1 LSIARFINIA
11 KILFFKSHIYKFLHF
26 LHPCVICPCLLPVRR
41 QNVISPLSINF
52 FLILA
57 DPISI
62 PVKRVPQLNRL
73 QGNSPTRSGSL
84 VRRGSGTVASDSGD
98 EVVLLSTDSL
108 FQEELLDIFGEE
120 GAGNPENTPAPHRL
134 QRQPSLI
141 LNQDHDGRND
151 THARHEARLEQQQQ
165 QREEPFTSRM
175 KRDVK
180 KFCEPNWFWMYNLRL
195 AKYFRSFRSRTP
207 QNRIDETRKLAFD
220 FRENIKPGIITA
232 FISFPLVVAVG
243 AGIGVPPSIGIRA
256 ALWALLASVMFGGCR
271 FTVFGPT
278 AVRII

>member
-1 LSIARFINIA
+1 
-11 KILFFKSHIYKFLHF
+11 
-26 LHPCVICPCLLPVRR
+26 
-41 QNVISPLSINF
+41 
-52 FLILA
+52 
-57 DPISI
+57 
-62 PVKRVPQLNRL
+62 
-73 QGNSPTRSGSL
+73 
-84 VRRGSGTVASDSGD
+84 
-98 EVVLLSTDSL
+98 
-108 FQEELLDIFGEE
+108 
-120 GAGNPENTPAPHRL
+120 
-134 QRQPSLI
+134 
-141 LNQDHDGRND
+141 
-151 THARHEARLEQQQQ
+151 
-165 QREEPFTSRM
+165 
-175 KRDVK
+175 
-180 KFCEPNWFWMYNLRL
+180 MYNLRL